1 MMDHNDRRKK
11 KQSTNVFVMLIK
23 KKRMIRDSKNKRRFH
38 KHKQAFGYSKKI
50 CAPDCLFYL
59 KVQNIE
65 RAATPER
72 CALSQA
78 MFSFFFTA

>member
-1 MMDHNDRRKK
+1 MIGVSKK
-11 KQSTNVFVMLIK
+11 E
-23 KKRMIRDSKNKRRFH
+23 RRFH

-65 RAATPER
+65 RATTPER
-72 CALSQA
+72 CALSQSDV
-78 MFSFFFTA
+78 FFFFTA

>member
-1 MMDHNDRRKK
+1 MIKEREREKK
-11 KQSTNVFVMLIK
+11 
-23 KKRMIRDSKNKRRFH
+23 RFH
-38 KHKQAFGYSKKI
+38 KHIQAFSYTKKI

-65 RAATPER
+65 RAAPPER

-78 MFSFFFTA
+78 MFSKFFHGLNSDDTIKNK